1 MRRVVIRQ
9 PILTWSWLRLAG
21 ATLILVAL
29 VVQLTASISAAL
41 ANPTPH
47 GGHLPTVLTN
57 FFSYFTILSNV
68 SAAIALLV
76 AGGWGLRHASDA
88 VIEPPP
94 IARLRA
100 CVATYMITT
109 GVVYNLLLRNAQVG
123 ISAPWVNEVLHVAAP
138 LLLLADAFFA
148 PARRRKLFDQVGDIG
163 RVDRVQQRVQRRPV
177 IGIDGLADR
186 VKVLLAQ
193 LEPILGRGLGLGFA
207 RLGHGWAPVGRRR
220 RKGEVFRATI
230 SAARPVLNRR

>member
-1 MRRVVIRQ
+1 MVIRQ

-88 VIEPPP
+88 VIEPLP

-100 CVATYMITT
+100 CAATYMITT

-148 PARRRKLFDQVGDIG
+148 PG
-163 RVDRVQQRVQRRPV
+163 RRPLRWRVLVLIVALPIAWIGYTLLRANHVVSPITGDPWWYPYPFLDPHLVPGGYVGVAGYVAVVAVV
-177 IGIDGLADR
+177 IVGIGAGVVALSR
-186 VKVLLAQ
+186 W
-193 LEPILGRGLGLGFA
+193 RGAG
-207 RLGHGWAPVGRRR
+207 
-220 RKGEVFRATI
+220 
-230 SAARPVLNRR
+230 